1 MDRMGRPKHKHK
13 DLPPRMTARQSGGR
27 LLYYYTGG
35 KRMLPLGDDLGRAK
49 QQWAQLEA
57 GPLTAPASSFAQVA
71 ARYRREVLP
80 TKGRKTQ
87 IEQDAQLTRL
97 VAVFGAMQVADIRP
111 ADVRA
116 YLDKR
121 SAKVMAN
128 REVALLSHVYNRAR
142 EWDYTQG
149 ENPVAGVTKNKERPR
164 DVLVTDAMY
173 AAVYAKADGVLQDAM
188 DLALL
193 IGQRVKD
200 VLGAKRSDIVDGHL
214 QVRQAKTRK
223 ALRIEITPALASII
237 ERALGRTRQASS
249 LWVLANDDG
258 TPLTYWQLRRRFD
271 AAREAV
277 RGDGKD
283 QEKVALAAWQFRD
296 LRAKAASDSDS
307 LRQAQE
313 LLGHTSESVTRR
325 VYRRGEK
332 VRPLR

>member
-1 MDRMGRPKHKHK
+1 
-13 DLPPRMTARQSGGR
+13 
-27 LLYYYTGG
+27 
-35 KRMLPLGDDLGRAK
+35 
-49 QQWAQLEA
+49 
-57 GPLTAPASSFAQVA
+57 
-71 ARYRREVLP
+71 
-80 TKGRKTQ
+80 
-87 IEQDAQLTRL
+87 
-97 VAVFGAMQVADIRP
+97 
-111 ADVRA
+111 
-116 YLDKR
+116 
-121 SAKVMAN
+121 
-128 REVALLSHVYNRAR
+128 
-142 EWDYTQG
+142 
-149 ENPVAGVTKNKERPR
+149 
-164 DVLVTDAMY
+164 VLVTDAMY